1 MFQIS
6 GSVLKTND
14 NSLLGCRALQVM
26 GSNKAKGLKIYQITN
41 EKQVNHFLVLDAL
54 DALDALD
61 TLDALDALFR
71 VALFLYTTLIL
82 EIIIGNICPAFFI
95 SRNPK
100 MVEFV
105 KARYL
110 YKFRWE

>member
-61 TLDALDALFR
+61 TLDALGRAR
-71 VALFLYTTLIL
+71 R
-82 EIIIGNICPAFFI
+82 AF
-95 SRNPK
+95 
-100 MVEFV
+100 
-105 KARYL
+105 
-110 YKFRWE
+110 